1 MYERSLNSNDYP
13 LVLYSECSGG
23 SPAATVEPYLIFDN
37 NIYVGDPHQDW
48 CIYDTLSFD
57 TTQKTKEECAALCN
71 AWFDC
76 RAFQASST
84 DVGDCRLYE
93 SAWNRVAN
101 CTGGTSLSPLTLFLY
116 KSSYPYTRL
125 DNTFCPAS
133 NSPIISLE
141 NMSIEA
147 CKAACFALEGCFSM
161 KHEGDGDCE
170 LYGTTEVS
178 RLSWHRIGFLF

>member
-1 MYERSLNSNDYP
+1 MVR
-13 LVLYSECSGG
+13 
-23 SPAATVEPYLIFDN
+23 AN
-37 NIYVGDPHQDW
+37 NPSQQ
-48 CIYDTLSFD
+48 LEAS
-57 TTQKTKEECAALCN
+57 
-71 AWFDC
+71 FDC
-76 RAFQASST
+76 RAFRASLT

-101 CTGGTSLSPLTLFLY
+101 CTGDTSLSPLTLFLY

-141 NMSIEA
+141 NMPIEA
-147 CKAACFALEGCFSM
+147 CKAACFALEGCFSI

-178 RLSWHRIGFLF
+178 SYVGIVSDSYSDRFTK